1 MGVSG
6 AVAMS
11 NTRFEITVT
20 DPVRVPDGKLTSYIS
35 YKVNKRFEDFVNPVV
50 SVVRRYKD
58 FVWLHDQ
65 LWKECSPGVIVPALP
80 DKLLVG
86 RFDEVRIE
94 MRRRA
99 LQNFL
104 MRVAAHPK
112 LECCQAFKAFLEGDA
127 EDFLRSKQTTADSF
141 QKGFCTQ
148 ATSAASSM
156 QCMFSPFRKQMRVRD
171 ENDDKVDDIK
181 QYICNFDRDLNAF
194 YKQTSC
200 FIKRNKD
207 LSTVL
212 TKFGSGCERVSKA
225 DGEDLDS
232 MSQLAKCASML
243 AASTDEAAHKEIV
256 YFEQPIG
263 FYTHMIGP
271 IQRAITVRDEKGQEY
286 ERALKEFTSKKQL
299 HAKVDGEDGKEE
311 NACTAAIEVDQ
322 AQAKLDEAK
331 EMFYETT
338 ETLLND
344 FERFRQ
350 DKLNDFKKLVADYTQ
365 LQIDF
370 AGASQTA
377 WKEVMLGD
385 ATNS

>member
-1 MGVSG
+1 MG
-6 AVAMS
+6 
-11 NTRFEITVT
+11 
-20 DPVRVPDGKLTSYIS
+20 
-35 YKVNKRFEDFVNPVV
+35 
-50 SVVRRYKD
+50 
-58 FVWLHDQ
+58 
-65 LWKECSPGVIVPALP
+65 
-80 DKLLVG
+80 
-86 RFDEVRIE
+86 
-94 MRRRA
+94 
-99 LQNFL
+99 
-104 MRVAAHPK
+104 

-148 ATSAASSM
+148 ATWAATSM
-156 QCMFSPFRKQMRVRD
+156 QGMFSPFRKQMRVRD

-181 QYICNFDRDLNAF
+181 QYIHNFDRDLNAV

-200 FIKRNKD
+200 LIKRNKD

-212 TKFGSGCERVSKA
+212 TKFGSGCEQFSKA

-232 MSQLAKCASML
+232 MSQLAECASML
-243 AASTDEAAHKEIV
+243 AASTVEAAHKETV

-299 HAKVDGEDGKEE
+299 HAKVAGVDGKEE

-322 AQAKLDEAK
+322 AQATLDEAK

-385 ATNS
+385 ATNSL